1 MAEEKKT
8 TRTHKPRTPKVVK
21 PDIEEKATEEVTEQP
36 VEEVP
41 EVEEKSEVQE
51 VPETPAM
58 EPEKQEDDQVTEE
71 QNGPTEEQSETST
84 EEFEPS
90 FAEYSSSLTNGTVE
104 IKKLNPNLLDTKSKW
119 VAQIP
124 YGNNH
129 CHVIFKGSYAKALQA
144 ARNYNESKGLGSEVK
159 KVRLDLIK

>member
-21 PDIEEKATEEVTEQP
+21 PVIEEKATEEVIEQS

-71 QNGPTEEQSETST
+71 QNDPTEKQSETST

-129 CHVIFKGSYAKALQA
+129 CHVIFKGSYTKALQA
-144 ARNYNESKGLGSEVK
+144 ARNYNESRGLGSEVK
-159 KVRLDLIK
+159 QIRSK

>member
-8 TRTHKPRTPKVVK
+8 TRTRKPRTPKAVE
-21 PDIEEKATEEVTEQP
+21 PAIEEKATEEVIVIEQP

-71 QNGPTEEQSETST
+71 QNDPTEEQSETST

-129 CHVIFKGSYAKALQA
+129 CHVIFKGSYTKALQA
-144 ARNYNESKGLGSEVK
+144 ARNYNESRGLGSEVK
-159 KVRLDLIK
+159 QIRSK

>member
-8 TRTHKPRTPKVVK
+8 TRTRKPRTPKVVN
-21 PDIEEKATEEVTEQP
+21 PALEEKATEEVIEQP

-51 VPETPAM
+51 VPETPIM
-58 EPEKQEDDQVTEE
+58 EPEKQEDDQITEE
-71 QNGPTEEQSETST
+71 QNNPTEEQSETPT

-129 CHVIFKGSYAKALQA
+129 CHVIFKGSYTKALQA
-144 ARNYNESKGLGSEVK
+144 ARNYNESRGLGSEVK
-159 KVRLDLIK
+159 KVRLDLSK

>member
-21 PDIEEKATEEVTEQP
+21 PVIEEKATEEVIEQP

-51 VPETPAM
+51 VPETPVT
-58 EPEKQEDDQVTEE
+58 EPEKQEDDQISEE
-71 QNGPTEEQSETST
+71 QNDSTEEQSETPT

-104 IKKLNPNLLDTKSKW
+104 VKKLNPNLLDTKSKW

-144 ARNYNESKGLGSEVK
+144 ARNYNESRGLGSEIK